1 MLLDQSTF
9 YNLMSHAPE
18 YGMARADLMICVK
31 TPKNAFWFN
40 ARPIGGD
47 TQVVLEHSVADK
59 EVTARI
65 DAVNS
70 RGIYQ
75 TKIMLAVPGTKDRI
89 AFLWAAYRPID
100 PFDTTA
106 YMRMREAAER
116 MNSAVPD
123 PIK

>member
-65 DAVNS
+65 DAVDK
-70 RGIYQ
+70 RGVYQ
-75 TKIMLAVPGTKDRI
+75 TRSCWQFPVRKIG
-89 AFLWAAYRPID
+89 
-100 PFDTTA
+100 
-106 YMRMREAAER
+106 
-116 MNSAVPD
+116 
-123 PIK
+123 